1 MSSGHWSV
9 SSRPRARRAARFAGA
24 LALAGCLAGQ
34 APDARALFIVNQP
47 WVKPGAKDTEAYML
61 LTSTDGATLVGV
73 RSALAARA
81 SMRSVRGGE
90 RSAVTLPAGVT
101 VALRPNADRIV
112 LRGLARTLKPGDRF
126 PLTLQIQ
133 TADGTRQDIAV
144 DAEVRF
150 ESPLDAERR
159 AHH

>member
-1 MSSGHWSV
+1 V
-9 SSRPRARRAARFAGA
+9 
-24 LALAGCLAGQ
+24 
-34 APDARALFIVNQP
+34 
-47 WVKPGAKDTEAYML
+47 
-61 LTSTDGATLVGV
+61 
-73 RSALAARA
+73 
-81 SMRSVRGGE
+81 
-90 RSAVTLPAGVT
+90 
-101 VALRPNADRIV
+101 
-112 LRGLARTLKPGDRF
+112 RTLKPGDRF